1 MYDKVLGVLL
11 GAAVGDAM
19 GAATEL
25 RTPKEILE
33 TFGHWVTDFE
43 TPPADVFAGGRKAGQ
58 ITDDFSSAF
67 FTIRAILAANGEI
80 TPQVA
85 KAGILSWA
93 ESEYY
98 EAFAGPTTRA
108 AVEEI
113 KKTGELPEPTLLSR
127 CGKATNGAAMKAFA
141 GAIFAPG
148 DWDAAID
155 AAISIAEVT
164 HPFHL
169 CLSGAGAIAAAVSEA
184 ITETASFE
192 SVLEACMYGAKRGEE
207 IGIERGYQ
215 IAGPSVSLRME
226 WTKRILEQQENEEDG
241 LKIIQDLVGTGIH
254 ISESVPAAFG
264 ILYLSGGSAAKGLT
278 MAVNIGD
285 DTDTIATMVGA
296 ILGGLNGA
304 KAFREYYLS
313 TIEQCNDMDLQA
325 MAREIL
331 VVQSGGAE
339 NVHGIYREQR
349 D

>member
-25 RTPKEILE
+25 RTPKEIYN

-93 ESEYY
+93 ESDYY

-141 GAIFAPG
+141 GAVFAPG
-148 DWDAAID
+148 DWDAAVD
-155 AAISIAEVT
+155 AAISIAEIT

-184 ITETASFE
+184 IMETASFE
-192 SVLEACMYGAKRGEE
+192 SVLEACMYGAKRGEV
-207 IGIERGYQ
+207 IGIERGYE

-226 WTKRILEQQENEEDG
+226 WTKRILEQQETEEDG

-304 KAFREYYLS
+304 KTFREYYLS

-331 VVQSGGAE
+331 AVQSGGAE